1 MEGLQLQQLLFQQI
15 KNTIQPQ
22 LSMVNEV
29 ADVLKISNDSAYRRI
44 RGEKQLTFEEL
55 KLLAT
60 YFKISVDQILHLQ
73 SDAFVFNGKIT
84 NNSDYNFDNWQQSV
98 LQNLKMIASYRS
110 NQYYYLAKEIPFLY
124 YYLIP
129 EIAAF
134 KSYFFLKSVLH
145 HDEWKTKK
153 FSLNSD
159 NTKYT
164 NIWNN
169 ISKCYSS
176 IPSTEIWGVEN
187 ISTTIH
193 QIQFYTTTGYLSKN
207 DALILL
213 DKMDELITHIELQA
227 EYGVKLNY
235 QQKPHSSLPKFKMF
249 INDLIMGDNMQLIQ
263 LDDTQITYINHSIM
277 NFIYTKDTNFNTYM
291 KQTIDSIA
299 QKSIQISDC
308 NEKDRIVFFNKIRQ
322 KINISKDHI
331 NL

>member
-1 MEGLQLQQLLFQQI
+1 MKKLCKKCF
-15 KNTIQPQ
+15 
-22 LSMVNEV
+22 
-29 ADVLKISNDSAYRRI
+29 VLKKGR
-44 RGEKQLTFEEL
+44 L
-55 KLLAT
+55 KI
-60 YFKISVDQILHLQ
+60 F
-73 SDAFVFNGKIT
+73 
-84 NNSDYNFDNWQQSV
+84 QSV
-98 LQNLKMIASYRS
+98 SEGVDFYRS

-193 QIQFYTTTGYLSKN
+193 QIQFY
-207 DALILL
+207 
-213 DKMDELITHIELQA
+213 
-227 EYGVKLNY
+227 
-235 QQKPHSSLPKFKMF
+235 
-249 INDLIMGDNMQLIQ
+249 
-263 LDDTQITYINHSIM
+263 
-277 NFIYTKDTNFNTYM
+277 
-291 KQTIDSIA
+291 
-299 QKSIQISDC
+299 
-308 NEKDRIVFFNKIRQ
+308 
-322 KINISKDHI
+322 
-331 NL
+331 